1 MTLDDLAVLIQE
13 GEGTTLEFKERLSSS
28 FARELVALANA
39 IGGKILLGVRDDG
52 TVIGARDSNNLR
64 ARIQDIARNCDPPVQ
79 VRAEPVGAVIAVH
92 VRESASKPVQ
102 CSDGFFLRQGAVTQK
117 LNRDEIRDMF
127 HFEGTVRFDLA
138 PCPRFHYPN
147 DFDRRKFDAWLG
159 LSGITGQPRVED
171 VLINIEAAER
181 ANGTL
186 LFRNAGVLFF
196 AQNPRRFFPEAYITC
211 LLARGTDKVHILDR
225 KDFDGGIV
233 ADIEDALRFV
243 ERNTR
248 TAYRIEGLRR
258 SNIPEYPTNALREA
272 ITNAVMHRD
281 WFIDGAN
288 VFVEIYAD
296 RIEVVSPGGLPRGL
310 SLTDLGSRSI
320 RRNALIADL
329 LHHID
334 FIEKAGTGI
343 RRIRNEARAQGCP
356 EPKFEVNGFFTATF
370 RPNPE
375 VRASVDGRSVHD
387 ATTEDTMEVTTE
399 VTMEVTKAA
408 RLLQA
413 ITSKV
418 GAMTKQELRSLLG
431 LKNDEYFRKAYLLP
445 ALRAGLIEMTIPDK
459 PRSQNQRYRL
469 TSEGRDSAD
478 GHSVHDATTE
488 DTMEVTTEVTME
500 VTKAARLLQAITSKV
515 GAMTKQELRSLL
527 GLKNDEYFRKAYLL
541 PALRAGLIEMTV
553 PDKPRSQNQRY
564 RPTPEGRDVLRR
576 TSESQ

>member
-1 MTLDDLAVLIQE
+1 MTLDDLEILIQE
-13 GEGTTLEFKERLSSS
+13 GEGTTLEFKEKLSSA
-28 FARELVALANA
+28 FARGLVGLANA
-39 IGGKILLGVRDDG
+39 IGGRILLGVRDDG
-52 TVIGARDSNNLR
+52 TVIGFRDSNSLR

-79 VRAEPVGAVIAVH
+79 VHAEPVGTVIAVH
-92 VRESASKPVQ
+92 VRESTSKPVQ
-102 CSDGFFLRQGAVTQK
+102 CSEGFFLRQGAVTQK
-117 LNRDEIRDMF
+117 LGRDEIRDMF
-127 HFEGTVRFDLA
+127 RLEGTVRFDLA
-138 PCPRFHYPN
+138 PCPRFDYPN
-147 DFDRRKFDAWLG
+147 DFDRGKFDAWLG

-171 VLINIEAAER
+171 VLVNIGAAER

-196 AQNPRRFFPEAYITC
+196 AKNLRHFFSQAYITC

-258 SNIPEYPTNALREA
+258 NNIPEYPTNALREA

-296 RIEVVSPGGLPRGL
+296 RIEVVSPGSLPRGL
-310 SLTDLGSRSI
+310 QLADLGSRSI

-356 EPKFEVNGFFTATF
+356 EPKFEANGFFTATF

-375 VRASVDGRSVHD
+375 VRASADVYSARHVTMDDTMEDTVEVTTEDAKVVRLLQAISGTMTRQELQSSLGLENDDYFRRAYLRPAMWAGLIEMTIPDKPRSKHQRYRLTPKGRDGTNVRSMHD
-387 ATTEDTMEVTTE
+387 ATMDDTTE
-399 VTMEVTKAA
+399 VTMEDTVEVTTEDAKVV

-413 ITSKV
+413 ISGT
-418 GAMTKQELRSLLG
+418 MTRQDLQSSLG
-431 LKNDEYFRKAYLLP
+431 LKNDDYFRKAYLLP

-459 PRSQNQRYRL
+459 PRSKHQRYRL
-469 TSEGRDSAD
+469 TPKGR
-478 GHSVHDATTE
+478 
-488 DTMEVTTEVTME
+488 
-500 VTKAARLLQAITSKV
+500 KV
-515 GAMTKQELRSLL
+515 
-527 GLKNDEYFRKAYLL
+527 
-541 PALRAGLIEMTV
+541 
-553 PDKPRSQNQRY
+553 
-564 RPTPEGRDVLRR
+564 
-576 TSESQ
+576 

>member
-1 MTLDDLAVLIQE
+1 MTLDDLEILIQK

-39 IGGKILLGVRDDG
+39 IGGRILLGVRDDG
-52 TVIGARDSNNLR
+52 TVIGTQDTNSLR

-79 VRAEPVGAVIAVH
+79 VHAEPVGTVITVH
-92 VRESASKPVQ
+92 VRESVSKPVQ

-127 HFEGTVRFDLA
+127 RLEGTVRFDLA
-138 PCPRFHYPN
+138 PCPRFIYPN
-147 DFDRRKFDAWLG
+147 DFDRGKFDAWLG
-159 LSGITGQPRVED
+159 FSGITGQPRVED
-171 VLINIEAAER
+171 VLVNIGAAER

-196 AQNPRRFFPEAYITC
+196 AKNPRRLFPQAYITC
-211 LLARGTDKVHILDR
+211 LLARNTDKVHILDR
-225 KDFDGGIV
+225 KDFDGGIM

-258 SNIPEYPTNALREA
+258 NNIPEYPTNALREA

-310 SLTDLGSRSI
+310 SLTDLGSRSM

-356 EPKFEVNGFFTATF
+356 EPKFEANGFFTATF

-375 VRASVDGRSVHD
+375 VRASADVRSVHG
-387 ATTEDTMEVTTE
+387 TTTKDTMEVTMDDAK
-399 VTMEVTKAA
+399 VV

-413 ITSKV
+413 ISGT
-418 GAMTKQELRSLLG
+418 MTRHDLQSSLG
-431 LKNDEYFRKAYLLP
+431 LKNDDYFRKAYLLP

-459 PRSQNQRYRL
+459 PRSKYQRYRL
-469 TSEGRDSAD
+469 TAEGQD
-478 GHSVHDATTE
+478 SVHVRLMPNTTMEDTVE
-488 DTMEVTTEVTME
+488 DTMEVAMDDAKV
-500 VTKAARLLQAITSKV
+500 VRLLQAISGT
-515 GAMTKQELRSLL
+515 MTRHDLQSSL
-527 GLKNDEYFRKAYLL
+527 GLKNDDYFRKAYLL
-541 PALRAGLIEMTV
+541 PALRAGLIEMTI
-553 PDKPRSQNQRY
+553 PDKPRSKYQRY
-564 RPTPEGRDVLRR
+564 RLTPKGREV
-576 TSESQ
+576 